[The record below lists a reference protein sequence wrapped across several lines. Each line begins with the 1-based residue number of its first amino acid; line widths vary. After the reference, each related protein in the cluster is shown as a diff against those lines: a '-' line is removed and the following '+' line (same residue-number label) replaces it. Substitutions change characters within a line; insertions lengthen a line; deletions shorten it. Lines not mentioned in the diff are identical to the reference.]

1 MSPVRHGRRY
11 YKQMSLEVAVRN
23 PERYDEILKTFSHFR
38 GIVLDD
44 NGILDVFAQLYID
57 GAVSTTEIDITA
69 STTAQ
74 VKQFIKKSITHNNE
88 WGYPT
93 GYQAGFTRYLKT
105 LSEFGFIYA
114 QYNQPLRFSEV
125 ADAVINGTIT
135 LSEAFALQ
143 SMRFWRK
150 SPYRRVLNDFNFF
163 KFIIDVIQ
171 RRNADG
177 HKLSYPQFMLS
188 LFSDDGNVDSFV
200 NLIESHRVGNNMDD
214 TYSLAKSLY
223 HLVDDNHA
231 KVCKQETAFN
241 DYGNTVFRVLQLT
254 GFVTIDYQCV
264 IMLSINSNRSALYHQ
279 LCDMDFSIPESAKED
294 VNEYFR
300 CLGSLPTEV
309 LSCIVSNRDIQ
320 RRSVDSYNAK
330 LEDIIAK
337 YGLTEDILATYLKE
351 VSGGA
356 NDRRAFWFM
365 QVPLKF
371 EFLLSLYL
379 FVCLGDDYEY
389 KPNYICDD
397 AGIPYSHAPGNIG
410 DIEVFTRDFYWL
422 IEATLIKSKNQQV
435 NSETINL
442 FRHIDEGRPCTKYM
456 SLIAPYIHDDTA
468 LLIKVATV
476 VTMLEQHSLIFSKPY
491 STDDYIAQMSA
502 RNCVPDMQKS
512 TMDFIGELGNMLSV
526 MKDNYDLIQ

>member
-1 MSPVRHGRRY
+1 MSPVRHGKRY

-23 PERYDEILKTFSHFR
+23 PERYDDILKTFSHFR
-38 GIVLDD
+38 GIILDD
-44 NGILDVFAQLYID
+44 KGILDVFAQLYID
-57 GAVSTTEIDITA
+57 GVVTTADLDVTTSTN
-69 STTAQ
+69 AQ
-74 VKQFIKKSITHNNE
+74 VKQFIKKNITHNNE

-125 ADAVINGTIT
+125 ADAVINGTIS

-163 KFIIDVIQ
+163 KFIIEVIK

-177 HKLSYPQFMLS
+177 HKLSYPQFMLA
-188 LFSDDGNVDSFV
+188 LFSNDGDVDSFI
-200 NLIESHRVGNNMDD
+200 NLIETHRVGNNMDA
-214 TYSLAKSLY
+214 TYSLAKNLY
-223 HLVDDNHA
+223 HLVDENHA
-231 KVCKQETAFN
+231 KVCKQSTAFN

-254 GFVTIDYQCV
+254 GFVTVEYQGV
-264 IMLSINSNRSALYHQ
+264 IMLSINSNRSALYQQ

-294 VNEYFR
+294 LDEYFR
-300 CLGSLPTEV
+300 YLGSLSSEM
-309 LSCIVSNRDIQ
+309 LNCIVSNRDIQ
-320 RRSVDSYNAK
+320 KRSIDSYNVK
-330 LEDIIAK
+330 LANIVDT
-337 YGLTEDILATYLKE
+337 YGLTEDLLATYLKE
-351 VSGGA
+351 VSGGTS
-356 NDRRAFWFM
+356 DKRAFWFM

-442 FRHIDEGRPCTKYM
+442 FRHIDEGHPCTKYM

-491 STDDYIAQMSA
+491 STEEYIAQMSE
-502 RNCVPDMQKS
+502 RTCVSDMQES
-512 TMDFIGELGNMLSV
+512 TMDFIGELGDMLSG